1 MLNLLGMFYG
11 IGALFVPLLVASI
24 SGVVSTTSILVATVA
39 LPATFAIAY
48 AMFCFPAAR
57 EAHGISRS
65 ELVQVV
71 RYPGLALLAAILCLE
86 SGNEAALGGWI
97 SSYVGS
103 LGANARTATWVLAG
117 YWAALITGRLLVFK
131 IVGRMRKPSLVLAS
145 AAASLVSCLVL
156 LTATTIAATAVGV
169 AMAGFAFAGIYPTV
183 LALAGDR
190 YSKYA
195 GTMFGL
201 LFAVGLAGGAIF
213 PWAVGQISQLVNLRL
228 GMLVPVAGTIA
239 TTTLAAVIRSR
250 SAMSENTVK

>member
-1 MLNLLGMFYG
+1 
-11 IGALFVPLLVASI
+11 
-24 SGVVSTTSILVATVA
+24 
-39 LPATFAIAY
+39 
-48 AMFCFPAAR
+48 
-57 EAHGISRS
+57 
-65 ELVQVV
+65 VV

-86 SGNEAALGGWI
+86 SGNEAALGGWT